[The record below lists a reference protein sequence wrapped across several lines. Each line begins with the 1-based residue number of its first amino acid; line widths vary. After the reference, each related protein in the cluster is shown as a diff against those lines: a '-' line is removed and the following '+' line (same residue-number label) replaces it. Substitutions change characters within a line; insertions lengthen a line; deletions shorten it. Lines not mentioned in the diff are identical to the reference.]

1 MRKMSRQ
8 NCVYCGKE
16 ITTRS
21 SEHVIQ
27 NALGGLYESE
37 DICCPE
43 CNNYVSHFID
53 APFTKIFN
61 PIISQIVNFSKTNN
75 TKSLQPCTG
84 KILYN
89 NKIYDAFIKGGKVV
103 GCPDLSRE
111 LKSDISKLPLQIV
124 AYDFDLGNEIF
135 QTGMAKIAFNY
146 ALDKGINLDILKHG
160 LNIEKTNDDI
170 QKISFTYPMIPFY
183 PLNPVDK
190 YIELDTDF
198 NLYHSMILFSQ
209 KSTLWCYIDLFNTF
223 QYYILLSDCLPDGT
237 NVYDN
242 YAQTLQKIN
251 REEPELDLHRPKD
264 IMIFAQQYGVEPCMN
279 KAEFSKRI
287 KNAIAKKS
295 QKKDLKSVISDKMAN
310 MPIDYSLQIAK
321 DPKKLLPFANSMR
334 LYFDDNDEP
343 RIKNFRTLTTDA
355 NGCVASYPYAINT
368 ILHQDQTSLRLYTMS
383 KFNRLTAFLNQK
395 MK

>member
-1 MRKMSRQ
+1 MSRQ

-43 CNNYVSHFID
+43 CNNYISRCID

-61 PIISQIVNFSKTNN
+61 PIIGKIDNFSKTNN
-75 TKSLQPCTG
+75 TKSMPSCTG
-84 KILYN
+84 KVLYN
-89 NKIYDAFIKGGKVV
+89 NKIYNAFIKNGKVV

-111 LKSDISKLPLQIV
+111 LKTDISKLPLQIV
-124 AYDFDLGNEIF
+124 AYDFKLDNEIF
-135 QTGMAKIAFNY
+135 HTGMAKIAFNY
-146 ALDKGINLDILKHG
+146 ALDKGIDLDTLKHG
-160 LNIEKTNDDI
+160 LNIEKTANDI

-198 NLYHSMILFSQ
+198 KLYHNMILFSQ
-209 KSTLWCYIDLFNTF
+209 ESTLWCYIDLFNTF
-223 QYYILLSDCLPDGT
+223 QYYVLLSDNLPQGI

-242 YAQTLQKIN
+242 YAQTLQKID
-251 REEPELDLHRPKD
+251 RTDPELDIYRPKD
-264 IMIFAQQYGVEPCMN
+264 ILIYAQQYGVEPCLD
-279 KAEFSKRI
+279 KEEFSRRI

-295 QKKDLKSVISDKMAN
+295 QKKALESIVSDKMAA
-310 MPIDYSLQIAK
+310 MPIDYSLQIAQ
-321 DPKKLLPFANSMR
+321 DPGKLLPFAHSMR
-334 LYFDDNDEP
+334 LYFDDNDKL
-343 RIKNFRTLTTDA
+343 RTGNFRTITTDT
-355 NGCVASYPYAINT
+355 NGYIASYPYAINT
-368 ILHQDQTSLRLYTMS
+368 VLRQDQTPLRSYTMS
-383 KFNRLTAFLNQK
+383 KFNRLTNFLNQK
-395 MK
+395 TK